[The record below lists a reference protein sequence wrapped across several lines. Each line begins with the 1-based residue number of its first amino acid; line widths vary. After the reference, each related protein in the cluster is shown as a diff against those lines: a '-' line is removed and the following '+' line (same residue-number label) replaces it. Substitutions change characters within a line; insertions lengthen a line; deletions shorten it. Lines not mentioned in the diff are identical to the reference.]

1 MSDIDKYFPIKK
13 DGAPSYRPYQKEKM
27 VEILDSFDMGHKFVG
42 VEGPV
47 GCGKSV
53 MNYTV
58 ARCVGNSATYI
69 TSTKILQD
77 QLGSE
82 KWDDLRVLKGKRSY
96 LCNNNILGDEVFC
109 YDDSGMHTTCEN
121 CTAADIDVKPLNRK
135 NFITAMRGIWGRMK
149 FRSCFSDEHNF
160 NDIMNREVI
169 PAVYKQCN
177 EERSLPVEEKTIIL
191 DDYNSDPSIV
201 IEQYILKKITC
212 KLTNRE
218 CYHRSSRFLT
228 SLCGVKV
235 VNPEVMYYYN
245 RFMGKASPFYKSDL
259 LIIDE
264 CHSFDSVIQ
273 RIFNKKLVVDILL
286 NEFGINI
293 KALYTNDL
301 EHNIPTRIEMLDI
314 CEIMYKTKFMS
325 IINSLKYIR
334 KILIPLMVHNKQTM
348 AIVESNSEVYEEFV
362 KCFGSMYQW
371 EGSIRFFDIL
381 KGKYPQYQSRLDE
394 FNSYMKKKFG
404 LEFNNIIIET
414 INYVEKYLEKRIDK
428 MVKDVTTDYY
438 RRKKISFS
446 KNDYISRDYVVAANM
461 MNLYSM
467 LESFFDTFDT
477 LDPGKKTFI
486 LFYQR
491 LKTGVAVK
499 DTPYEKVSFD
509 MEYCDV
515 ISIVVVNT
523 GKVINQFFYSH
534 AEKVLM
540 SSGSWIFPKTQKK
553 KLGVTGLELIKVP
566 SLFKAR
572 NRPIYV
578 IRDLYNFS
586 SKHKDLND
594 KTVYDYLI
602 SPKQYVDILE
612 IIIRRIKGLF
622 MRNPILGGKCKNPN
636 ILIHCYKDQIVE
648 DIAEN
653 LHNTDKYWIDLKKR
667 IENKNTKKVVVPRR
681 KDSIL
686 SEIDQ
691 NADNGIIILS
701 SSMNEGVDFKNG
713 RARVQ
718 IILKHPTPN
727 INDPYIYMMTN
738 GDEDFGIEADEDF
751 VDHVSFTT
759 LSQQYG
765 RIVRSEEDWGLTF
778 LFDAFSEYRLNKY
791 IANQSRIDRMTA
803 NFFFEA
809 IVGKSPC
816 PRRFDYHQVF
826 DVASVFKEIAANI
839 DEKILQSQ
847 CT

>member
-1 MSDIDKYFPIKK
+1 MNDIDKFFPIKK
-13 DGAPSYRPYQKEKM
+13 DGSPSYRPYQKEKI

-58 ARCVGNSATYI
+58 ARCVGNSTTYI

-77 QLGSE
+77 QLGGE
-82 KWDDLRVLKGKRSY
+82 RWDNLRVLKGKRSY
-96 LCNNNILGDEVFC
+96 LCNHNTSDDEVFC
-109 YDDSGMHTTCEN
+109 YDDSGMYTTCEN
-121 CTAADIDVKPLNRK
+121 CTAENFEVKSLDRESFVN
-135 NFITAMRGIWGRMK
+135 AMRGIWERMG
-149 FRSCFSDEHNF
+149 FRSCFSDRRDFE
-160 NDIMNREVI
+160 DIMDREVV
-169 PAVYKQCN
+169 PAVYKRIS
-177 EERSLPVEEKTIIL
+177 EESMLPDEEKTIVL
-191 DDYNSDPSIV
+191 ERSINV
-201 IEQYILKKITC
+201 EQYILKKITC

-264 CHSFDSVIQ
+264 CHGFDSVIQ
-273 RIFNKKLVVDILL
+273 RIFNKKLILDILL
-286 NEFGINI
+286 KEFNINMS
-293 KALYTNDL
+293 ALCVQ
-301 EHNIPTRIEMLDI
+301 TRIGALVMCTD
-314 CEIMYKTKFMS
+314 MYNTFFKPM
-325 IINSLKYIR
+325 IDSLKYIR
-334 KILIPLMVHNKQTM
+334 KILIPLMVHNKGTM
-348 AIVESNSEVYEEFV
+348 AIVESSSEVYEEFV
-362 KCFGSMYQW
+362 KCFGSIYQW
-371 EGSIRFFDIL
+371 KGSIRFFDIL
-381 KGKYPQYQSRLDE
+381 KGKYPQYQDRLDE
-394 FNSYMKKKFG
+394 FNIYMKEKFG
-404 LEFNNIIIET
+404 LEFNNTIIET
-414 INYVEKYLEKRIDK
+414 IDYVEGRLGQGIDK
-428 MVKDVTTDYY
+428 MVKDLTTNYC
-438 RRKKISFS
+438 RIKKIMDFG
-446 KNDYISRDYVVAANM
+446 NADFISRDHVVAANM

-467 LESFFDTFDT
+467 LISFFDAFDT
-477 LDPGKKTFI
+477 LGPESRTFI
-486 LFYQR
+486 LFPQR
-491 LKTGVAVK
+491 LKTNVATK

-509 MEYCDV
+509 EEYMDV

-523 GKVINQFFYSH
+523 GKVINRFFYSH

-540 SSGSWIFPKTQKK
+540 SSGTWIFPQTQKR

-566 SLFKAR
+566 SLFPIK

-586 SKHKDLND
+586 SKYKDSNG
-594 KTVYDYLI
+594 KTVYDYLA

-612 IIIRRIKGLF
+612 IIIRKIKSLF
-622 MRNPILGGKCKNPN
+622 MKRSIFGGKCKNPN

-653 LHNTDKYWIDLKKR
+653 LHNTDKYWIDLKR
-667 IENKNTKKVVVPRR
+667 RVENKNTKKIVVSRR

-701 SSMNEGVDFKNG
+701 SSMNEGVDFKNE

-727 INDPYIYMMTN
+727 VGDPYIYMMTN
-738 GDEDFGIEADEDF
+738 GDEEFGIEADEDF
-751 VDHVSFTT
+751 VDHITFTT

-778 LFDAFSEYRLNKY
+778 LFDAFSEFRLNKY
-791 IANQSRIDRMTA
+791 IANQPRIDRMNA

-816 PRRFDYHQVF
+816 PRRFDYHQIF
-826 DVASVFKEIAANI
+826 DVASIHKEIAANI
-839 DEKILQSQ
+839 NEEILRSQ
-847 CT
+847 C